1 MPLDCTGESL
11 PDIPEI
17 ESQENPNSLDDF
29 CLILNTNDQVIFYEN
44 LSGANYKYWMI
55 LEADDYPLT
64 ACDLEKYA
72 DYASQNNQWLG
83 RRADYLI
90 IGSHQGDCYL
100 VVVEL
105 RQVLVKTKQEDDKF
119 EQLRQSIK
127 QIIEH
132 LEIISNSTSLEAVYI
147 NPSSYKIIGVLIA
160 PANTR
165 SFSRGELNPIVAI
178 NSHKVL
184 IRTLPKNALSDC
196 KITWTDLLQRI
207 GLPPNHR
214 AGTSNP
220 EFDIPVTHTPS

>member
-17 ESQENPNSLDDF
+17 ESQENPKSLDDF
-29 CLILNTNDQVIFYEN
+29 CLILNTNDQVIF
-44 LSGANYKYWMI
+44 
-55 LEADDYPLT
+55 
-64 ACDLEKYA
+64 
-72 DYASQNNQWLG
+72 
-83 RRADYLI
+83 
-90 IGSHQGDCYL
+90 
-100 VVVEL
+100 
-105 RQVLVKTKQEDDKF
+105 
-119 EQLRQSIK
+119 
-127 QIIEH
+127 
-132 LEIISNSTSLEAVYI
+132 ISNSTSLEAVYI

-207 GLPPNHR
+207 GLPPNYR